1 MSLFII
7 QQLNNLSLYPF
18 FQIENTQ
25 SFPKVKQLDLLLFNK
40 IRIFFGYNTELN
52 HNHKRNMLIANNIV
66 EVIQLMLAPG
76 LMISACGLLL
86 LGMNNKY
93 SLVVN
98 RIRLLNDE
106 KRKLLDRS
114 AESDTTLSDNVRL
127 ESISKQIEKLVY
139 RVQLVKRAVQNYTI
153 AVALFILTSILIGIS
168 YLFKMDNFQYLITII
183 FLLGMLL
190 VLVGAMFAAYETKKG
205 YEIINLE
212 VNAE

>member
-1 MSLFII
+1 MF
-7 QQLNNLSLYPF
+7 
-18 FQIENTQ
+18 
-25 SFPKVKQLDLLLFNK
+25 V
-40 IRIFFGYNTELN
+40 
-52 HNHKRNMLIANNIV
+52 ANNIV

-106 KRKLLDRS
+106 KRKILDRS
-114 AESDTTLSDNVRL
+114 GEGETALADNVRL
-127 ESISKQIEKLVY
+127 ESISIQLEKLVH
-139 RVQLVKRAVQNYTI
+139 RVKLVKRAVQNYTI

-168 YLFKMDNFQYLITII
+168 YLFKMDNFQYLITIF
-183 FLLGMLL
+183 FLFGMLL
-190 VLVGAMFAAYETKKG
+190 VLAGAVFAAYETKKG

>member
-1 MSLFII
+1 MF
-7 QQLNNLSLYPF
+7 
-18 FQIENTQ
+18 
-25 SFPKVKQLDLLLFNK
+25 
-40 IRIFFGYNTELN
+40 
-52 HNHKRNMLIANNIV
+52 IANNIV

-76 LMISACGLLL
+76 LLISACGLLL

-106 KRKLLDRS
+106 KRKLVDQS
-114 AESDTTLSDNVRL
+114 EESDTTLSDNVRL

-139 RVQLVKRAVQNYTI
+139 RVKLVKLAVQNYTV

-190 VLVGAMFAAYETKKG
+190 VLAGAVFAAYETKKG

-212 VNAE
+212 VDAE

>member
-1 MSLFII
+1 MF
-7 QQLNNLSLYPF
+7 
-18 FQIENTQ
+18 
-25 SFPKVKQLDLLLFNK
+25 
-40 IRIFFGYNTELN
+40 
-52 HNHKRNMLIANNIV
+52 IANNIV

-106 KRKLLDRS
+106 KRKLVDRS
-114 AESDTTLSDNVRL
+114 EESDTTLSDNVRL

-139 RVQLVKRAVQNYTI
+139 RVKLVKRAVQNYTI

-190 VLVGAMFAAYETKKG
+190 VLAGAVFAAYETKKG

-212 VNAE
+212 VDAE